1 MLDKILDRLYALED
15 IEEGH
20 VEQLDSLLDMIYENI
35 ELKKQVLELTQTVE
49 NLELD
54 LEQAN
59 EDLNNCRNKLRA
71 IQSVISEGLTTLN
84 KNE

>member
-1 MLDKILDRLYALED
+1 MLDKILDRIYALED
-15 IEEGH
+15 IEEGQIK
-20 VEQLDSLLDMIYENI
+20 QLDSLLDMIYENI

-54 LEQAN
+54 LEQTN
-59 EDLNNCRNKLRA
+59 ESLNDCRNKLRA
-71 IQSVISEGLTTLN
+71 IQSVISEGLNILN

>member
-1 MLDKILDRLYALED
+1 MLDKILDRIYALED
-15 IEEGH
+15 IEEGQ
-20 VEQLDSLLDMIYENI
+20 VKQLDSLLDMIYENI

-54 LEQAN
+54 LEEAN
-59 EDLNNCRNKLRA
+59 ENLTECRNKLRA
-71 IQSVISEGLTTLN
+71 IQSVISEGLNILN

>member
-15 IEEGH
+15 IEEGQIK
-20 VEQLDSLLDMIYENI
+20 QLDSLLDMIYENI

-54 LEQAN
+54 LEQTN
-59 EDLNNCRNKLRA
+59 ENLNDCRNKLRA
-71 IQSVISEGLTTLN
+71 IQSVISEGLNILN

>member
-1 MLDKILDRLYALED
+1 MLDKVLDRIYALED
-15 IEEGH
+15 IEE
-20 VEQLDSLLDMIYENI
+20 EQIKQLDSLLDMIYENI

-54 LEQAN
+54 LEQTN
-59 EDLNNCRNKLRA
+59 ENLNDCRNKLRA
-71 IQSVISEGLTTLN
+71 IQSVISEGLNILN

>member
-1 MLDKILDRLYALED
+1 MLDKILDRIYALED
-15 IEEGH
+15 VEEGQIK
-20 VEQLDSLLDMIYENI
+20 QLDSLLDMIYENI

-54 LEQAN
+54 LAESN
-59 EDLNNCRNKLRA
+59 ENLNNCRNKLRA
-71 IQSVISEGLTTLN
+71 IQTVISEGLTILN

>member
-1 MLDKILDRLYALED
+1 MLDKILDRIYALED
-15 IEEGH
+15 IEEGQIK
-20 VEQLDSLLDMIYENI
+20 QLDSLLDMIYENI

-54 LEQAN
+54 LVETN
-59 EDLNNCRNKLRA
+59 ENLNDCRNKLRA
-71 IQSVISEGLTTLN
+71 IQSVISEGLNILN

>member
-1 MLDKILDRLYALED
+1 MLDKILDRIYALED
-15 IEEGH
+15 IEE
-20 VEQLDSLLDMIYENI
+20 EQIKQLDSLLDMIYENI

-54 LEQAN
+54 LEVSN
-59 EDLNNCRNKLRA
+59 ESLNDCRNKLRA
-71 IQSVISEGLTTLN
+71 IQSVISEGLNILN